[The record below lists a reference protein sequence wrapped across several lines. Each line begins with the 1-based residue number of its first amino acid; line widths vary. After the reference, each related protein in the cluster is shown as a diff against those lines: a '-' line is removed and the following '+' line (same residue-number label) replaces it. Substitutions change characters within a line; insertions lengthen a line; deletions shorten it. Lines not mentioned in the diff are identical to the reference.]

1 MKKILVIGS
10 GGSGKSTFAKQLGK
24 ILDIKVIHLDS
35 LYWKSGWVEPPK
47 HEWVEVV
54 KHLIAQDSWIIDGNY
69 SGTLELRFEACDTV
83 VFLDKSRLLCL
94 WRVLKRA
101 IVYRNKT
108 RPDMAEGCLEKI
120 DFEFML
126 WIWNYPHRTKPK
138 IVKKLEQKPDSKNIV
153 WLRTDAEADNY
164 LSGLKSVI

>member
-24 ILDIKVIHLDS
+24 ILEINVIHLDS
-35 LYWKSGWVEPPK
+35 LYWKSGWIEPPK
-47 HEWVEVV
+47 HEWAEVV
-54 KHLIAQDSWIIDGNY
+54 KHLIAQDSWIMDGNY
-69 SGTLELRFEACDTV
+69 SGTIDLRIEACDTV
-83 VFLDKSRLLCL
+83 IFLDKSRLLCL

-120 DFEFML
+120 DFEFLL
-126 WIWNYPHRTKPK
+126 WIWNYPRRTSPK
-138 IVKKLEQKPDSKNIV
+138 IVKMLEQVSDSKKIIR
-153 WLRTDAEADNY
+153 LRTDREVIEFLA
-164 LSGLKSVI
+164 GLNNN